1 VYALTLGDAAALNSV
16 VSGTL
21 PISSSRVVVLFDS
34 GATHL
39 FVSYCFAKANCL
51 EPEALDINLVVATL
65 IGNTILCTSVV
76 KNCPILVEGHVMP
89 ANLVVFEISGFDII
103 LGMDWLSKYRACVDS
118 FYKEI
123 VFKPPGAAEF
133 KIQGDRNIGKNRYPL
148 SRIDDFFDQ
157 LHGSLVFSKIDLR
170 SGYHQLM
177 VQEKDVQKTA
187 FQMRYGHYEFLVMPF
202 GLTNAPAA
210 FMDMMNRIFRE
221 LVDRCVVVFIDDIL
235 IYSKSREEHEE
246 HLRIVLSILR
256 KHQLFA
262 KFKKCEFWLD
272 KVAFLGHVVTKEG
285 IAVDPGKMEVVV
297 NWVRPSN
304 AHEVQS
310 FLGLAGYYRRFVE
323 GFSRLAAPL
332 TRLTKKNEKFQWSE
346 ECEQSFQ
353 ELKQHLVTA
362 PVLTLPSGSD
372 GFVIYSD
379 ASRKGLGCVLMQQG
393 KVITYASRQL
403 KTYERNYPT
412 HDLEL
417 AAVVF
422 ALKIRRHYLYG
433 ERCEIYIDHKSLKY
447 FFTQKE
453 LNMRQRRWLEL
464 LKDYDCTINYHPGK
478 ANVVAD
484 ALSRKNI
491 AGNVSAMFT
500 TKKELLLDL
509 ERVGV
514 EMMVGE
520 IQSYMS
526 SLTLEPTL
534 MEQIR
539 TA

>member
-246 HLRIVLSILR
+246 HLRR
-256 KHQLFA
+256 
-262 KFKKCEFWLD
+262 
-272 KVAFLGHVVTKEG
+272 
-285 IAVDPGKMEVVV
+285 
-297 NWVRPSN
+297 
-304 AHEVQS
+304 
-310 FLGLAGYYRRFVE
+310 
-323 GFSRLAAPL
+323 
-332 TRLTKKNEKFQWSE
+332 
-346 ECEQSFQ
+346 
-353 ELKQHLVTA
+353 
-362 PVLTLPSGSD
+362 
-372 GFVIYSD
+372 
-379 ASRKGLGCVLMQQG
+379 
-393 KVITYASRQL
+393 
-403 KTYERNYPT
+403 
-412 HDLEL
+412 
-417 AAVVF
+417 
-422 ALKIRRHYLYG
+422 
-433 ERCEIYIDHKSLKY
+433 
-447 FFTQKE
+447 
-453 LNMRQRRWLEL
+453 
-464 LKDYDCTINYHPGK
+464 
-478 ANVVAD
+478 
-484 ALSRKNI
+484 
-491 AGNVSAMFT
+491 
-500 TKKELLLDL
+500 
-509 ERVGV
+509 
-514 EMMVGE
+514 
-520 IQSYMS
+520 
-526 SLTLEPTL
+526 
-534 MEQIR
+534 
-539 TA
+539 